1 MDSFHTR
8 PRFLFWML
16 SILLIGTFVTS
27 AGAQGGLGV
36 GLPGLPSFG
45 GFLGGPYT
53 CGEKTFPRV
62 AAPVIY
68 AGYMVG
74 YDGARIKGTVFGADT
89 DGVGLGG
96 ITKIVQQYP
105 NRGFW
110 FGLTDAVAL
119 TDYMGFVASAWYLVP
134 SNPASRETFN
144 DKSGA
149 FASTGRSWTTDI
161 RWWWADGVFAFGPM
175 CGPASL
181 LVGLRYDYF
190 TTGFTSPHFDPTS
203 PTPPPADGTITNEA
217 DLTIQAL
224 IPLVGV
230 QTSYGGSDSKLTVRA
245 TGFPTVF
252 GSVKYNE
259 TILVANRLE
268 ATGNY
273 KSGYFLEA
281 FAEYSRKFGGAE
293 VAGFCRYNLF
303 QGNSDLNVD
312 LLPAGGSQT
321 FRLGLLRSSLTYG
334 VSFALGFNT
343 PL

>member
-1 MDSFHTR
+1 
-8 PRFLFWML
+8 ML
-16 SILLIGTFVTS
+16 SILLIATFVTS

-45 GFLGGPYT
+45 GFLGGSYT
-53 CGEKTFPRV
+53 CGEKPFPRV
-62 AAPVIY
+62 AAPVIHV
-68 AGYMVG
+68 GYMVG

-96 ITKIVQQYP
+96 ITKIFQQYP

-110 FGLTDAVAL
+110 FGLSDTVAL
-119 TDYMGFVASAWYLVP
+119 TDYMGFTASAWYLVP
-134 SNPASRETFN
+134 SNPSSRETFN
-144 DKSGA
+144 VGGGV
-149 FASTGRSWTTDI
+149 ASSERSWNTNI
-161 RWWWADGVFAFGPM
+161 RWWWADGVFAFGPT

-190 TTGFTSPHFDPTS
+190 TTGFTGPPFDPTS
-203 PTPPPADGTITNEA
+203 PTPPGGGTTTVEA
-217 DLTIQAL
+217 DVITQAV

-230 QTSYGGSDSKLTVRA
+230 QASYGGSESKLMMRA
-245 TGFPTVF
+245 MGFPTVF

-321 FRLGLLRSSLTYG
+321 FRLGFLRSSLTYG